1 MKLLPLRENIKQV
14 RVLILRGNIVACV
27 SSISNTFLAFPPP
40 LFSTANTPALPKGRR
55 SIDSDVTRFS
65 SVSIENIRISY
76 VYNFLN
82 LGFDFCRLGL
92 PKPPHGHMKLMGDF
106 SDSESEFS
114 FISASQQESSDL
126 SFISSGRPSVDRSS
140 FTYDL
145 PESARTSRM
154 STSSEQSIGSHR
166 LGIKFTDLSYLNGSS
181 SVSDESGRTSCSFSS
196 QSLV

>member
-1 MKLLPLRENIKQV
+1 MLVKRSKILKSLLGCDNF
-14 RVLILRGNIVACV
+14 N
-27 SSISNTFLAFPPP
+27 
-40 LFSTANTPALPKGRR
+40 
-55 SIDSDVTRFS
+55 
-65 SVSIENIRISY
+65 
-76 VYNFLN
+76 NFLN

-92 PKPPHGHMKLMGDF
+92 PKPPQGHMKLMGDF

-114 FISASQQESSDL
+114 FISASQQESDI

-140 FTYDL
+140 FAYDL

-154 STSSEQSIGSHR
+154 STSSDQSIGSHR

-181 SVSDESGRTSCSFSS
+181 TVSDESGRTSSSYSS